1 MENMASWGCHLF
13 CFKYTYFVLTLNL
26 IELSHIL
33 GPLECYADG
42 HHKCYTENE
51 VCISSAHV
59 YGHCP
64 IWLLLQNTSS
74 KIKLLR
80 ILKLQ
85 VQNIKPN
92 LFKSVGY
99 RAFVTEQVTHLKRY
113 LLIALMR
120 ILIGPGWVRHGSL
133 DISFSPVYGAL
144 WPGLAHLSTM
154 EQKTRYCQL
163 SQLAVQGSWIS
174 SKDAAIGKQQ
184 MLTVALHLSAS
195 LSSPAPVLILKHP
208 TLLPQGPF
216 CHS

>member
-1 MENMASWGCHLF
+1 M
-13 CFKYTYFVLTLNL
+13 NL

-64 IWLLLQNTSS
+64 IGLLLQNTNS

-80 ILKLQ
+80 ISKWQ

-92 LFKSVGY
+92 LFKSVEH
-99 RAFVTEQVTHLKRY
+99 RPFVTEQVTHLKRY

-120 ILIGPGWVRHGSL
+120 ILIGPGWVRHGFL
-133 DISFSPVYGAL
+133 DISLSPVYAAL
-144 WPGLAHLSTM
+144 WPGLAHLSTNGA
-154 EQKTRYCQL
+154 KNK
-163 SQLAVQGSWIS
+163 V
-174 SKDAAIGKQQ
+174 
-184 MLTVALHLSAS
+184 LSAFPA
-195 LSSPAPVLILKHP
+195 SSNRG
-208 TLLPQGPF
+208 LLPQKI
-216 CHS
+216 